1 MRILT
6 RTYWAPI
13 LVALLLVAAVG
24 VWAWQVMR
32 GFHDMSQERPR
43 RFAFG
48 VFDTL
53 QGTLRALGDHGR
65 FRRDQVERVLAG
77 TIGNS
82 PLRFVVVEQEGERI
96 FQVGDAPSALSLPTD
111 TGEILRDD
119 VSIFWRKVRLQDD
132 AEGGAPAE
140 GAVSDALFDVKLADS
155 DQTMVLG
162 ISPPQDRQGP
172 PPPMRG
178 MSVTLVVVLLFVGVS
193 TVAWIMAIRSGL
205 LAEQLEV
212 ERARRSHLEE
222 LGLAAAGLAH
232 ETKNPLGIIMGLSQQ
247 IARSPGVTP
256 GNRVMLG
263 HIIDEVDR
271 ATARLGSFM
280 TFAQQREV
288 RVTALEAR
296 TVVTRVAEVL
306 KPDFD
311 SAGVSLAVDGP
322 SVKVLADEEM
332 LQQIL
337 VNLLLNSLSA
347 SSAGMT
353 VTVEVERK
361 GESARITVADQGVGI
376 APELL
381 PNIFKPYVSGRSDGH
396 GLGLAVVKRFVEEQG
411 WSIEVASQLQ
421 RGTTVTISGIQLS
434 RPSTGSGRAEQAEA
448 RQGEP
453 GP

>member
-1 MRILT
+1 
-6 RTYWAPI
+6 
-13 LVALLLVAAVG
+13 
-24 VWAWQVMR
+24 
-32 GFHDMSQERPR
+32 
-43 RFAFG
+43 
-48 VFDTL
+48 
-53 QGTLRALGDHGR
+53 
-65 FRRDQVERVLAG
+65 
-77 TIGNS
+77 
-82 PLRFVVVEQEGERI
+82 
-96 FQVGDAPSALSLPTD
+96 
-111 TGEILRDD
+111 
-119 VSIFWRKVRLQDD
+119 LQDD
-132 AEGGAPAE
+132 AEGGAPTA

-162 ISPPQDRQGP
+162 IGPPPDRQGP

-178 MSVTLVVVLLFVGVS
+178 ISVTLVVVLLFVGAS

-205 LAEQLEV
+205 LAEQLEA

-247 IARSPGVTP
+247 IARSPSVTP
-256 GNRVMLG
+256 ENRVMLG

-288 RVTALEAR
+288 RMTALDAR
-296 TVVTRVAEVL
+296 TVVTKVVEVL

-311 SAGVSLAVDGP
+311 SAGVSLAVDCP

-347 SSAGMT
+347 SSAGMR
-353 VTVEVERK
+353 VTVAVERR
-361 GESARITVADQGVGI
+361 GEAARITVADQGVGI

-381 PNIFKPYVSGRSDGH
+381 PDVFKPYVSGRPDGH

-411 WSIEVASQLQ
+411 WTVEVASQLQ

-453 GP
+453 AP